1 MKRIKESEGIDMA
14 QWSEGYVT
22 EIEYIADCFPD
33 LSPTHLNLALLHRGI
48 AAPDTSGAFNYL
60 ELGFGQG
67 ITLTLLAAMR
77 PQAQFFGNDF
87 NPAHVLAARALAD
100 RAQLDN
106 LHLFEDSFE
115 ELLTRDL
122 PEMDYIVLHGI
133 YSWISA
139 ENRAHIVSLIRKRL
153 KTGGVVYVSYN
164 AQPGWAPKAPMQR
177 AMAEFVSRHGG
188 ESLTERYRAA
198 REFLAA
204 LDESGAGYFVHNPVA
219 QEQLAGLWSFND
231 AYLVHEFA
239 SQNWVALHHAD
250 VVSDMNGAKLGF
262 AGSTTLANNFPLYS
276 IPPKAATLYQSAQD
290 PVMRELI
297 RDFSVNTQ
305 FRRDIFVRG
314 ERRLS
319 ESELDAGYRSLKVG
333 LRRLVSECDP
343 DARLPVGDVALDP
356 AACQPILQALAEGS
370 KTVEVLAALP
380 AFAKL
385 GPSACVD
392 TINLLL
398 CLKYISPVLAE
409 ATEADGDQLARR
421 AEAINLALMER
432 AFSGRYVAALA
443 SPVIGGGI
451 DIDRADVLFL
461 AARQAGSDDLP
472 RFAWAAL
479 ERAGAR
485 LTCDGIPL
493 EGEAAHLE
501 ELRRRETVFR
511 EARLEH
517 YRALGVV

>member
-1 MKRIKESEGIDMA
+1 
-14 QWSEGYVT
+14 
-22 EIEYIADCFPD
+22 
-33 LSPTHLNLALLHRGI
+33 
-48 AAPDTSGAFNYL
+48 
-60 ELGFGQG
+60 
-67 ITLTLLAAMR
+67 
-77 PQAQFFGNDF
+77 
-87 NPAHVLAARALAD
+87 
-100 RAQLDN
+100 
-106 LHLFEDSFE
+106 
-115 ELLTRDL
+115 
-122 PEMDYIVLHGI
+122 
-133 YSWISA
+133 
-139 ENRAHIVSLIRKRL
+139 
-153 KTGGVVYVSYN
+153 
-164 AQPGWAPKAPMQR
+164 
-177 AMAEFVSRHGG
+177 
-188 ESLTERYRAA
+188 
-198 REFLAA
+198 
-204 LDESGAGYFVHNPVA
+204 
-219 QEQLAGLWSFND
+219 
-231 AYLVHEFA
+231 
-239 SQNWVALHHAD
+239 
-250 VVSDMNGAKLGF
+250 
-262 AGSTTLANNFPLYS
+262 
-276 IPPKAATLYQSAQD
+276 
-290 PVMRELI
+290 MRELI

-356 AACQPILQALAEGS
+356 AACQPILQALAEGL

-472 RFAWAAL
+472 GFAWAAL

-485 LTCDGIPL
+485 LTCDGVTL

>member
-1 MKRIKESEGIDMA
+1 MKRINWDEGIDMA
-14 QWSEGYVT
+14 QWSDGYVT
-22 EIEYIADCFPD
+22 EIEYIADCFPE

-48 AAPDTSGAFNYL
+48 AAPEVSGAFNYL

-77 PQAQFFGNDF
+77 PQAQFYGNDF
-87 NPAHVLAARALAD
+87 NPAHVLSAQALAD
-100 RAQLDN
+100 QAQLDN

-115 ELLTRDL
+115 ELLTREL

-153 KTGGVVYVSYN
+153 KTGGVVYISYN

-188 ESLTERYRAA
+188 DSLTEGYRAA
-198 REFLAA
+198 REFLGA
-204 LDESGAGYFVHNPVA
+204 LDESGARYFEHNPVA

-250 VVSDMNGAKLGF
+250 VVRDMTGAKLSF
-262 AGSTTLANNFPLYS
+262 AGSTTLTNNFPLYS
-276 IPPKAATLYQSAQD
+276 IPPKAAALYQSAQD

-319 ESELDAGYRSLKVG
+319 ESELDAAYRNLRVG
-333 LRRLVSECDP
+333 LRRPISECDTA
-343 DARLPVGDVALDP
+343 ARLPVGDVALDP
-356 AACQPILQALAEGS
+356 AACQPILQALAEGPR
-370 KTVEVLAALP
+370 TVEALADLP
-380 AFAKL
+380 AFADL
-385 GPSACVD
+385 GASACVD

-398 CLKYISPVLAE
+398 CLKYISPVVGGNVLS
-409 ATEADGDQLARR
+409 DQLARR
-421 AEAINLALMER
+421 TEAINLALMER
-432 AFSGRYVAALA
+432 AFAGRYVAALA

-451 DIDRADVLFL
+451 DIDRVDVLFL

-472 RFAWAAL
+472 GFAWAAL

-485 LTCDGIPL
+485 LTCDGVTL
-493 EGEAAHLE
+493 EGEFAHLE
-501 ELRRRETVFR
+501 ELRRREVIFR
-511 EARLEH
+511 ETRLAH
-517 YRALGVV
+517 YCTIGVV